1 MMKKQNFDLFAVTA
15 LGLESVCVRELTTLG
30 IKDVV
35 LCKGGVSFQGGLEEL
50 YRANLWLRSAT
61 RVLVRLGTFG
71 CKDFPD
77 LYRKTL
83 RLPWGRFIK
92 PGTRMQVKA
101 TSRGS
106 RLMHT
111 GRIAETVLESAG
123 RVVGAATE
131 APNGPVQQ
139 IMVRFE
145 DNQCQ
150 ISVDSSG
157 DLLHRRGYRQKIGL
171 APMRETLAAGI
182 LMMLNWDV
190 STPLVD
196 PMCGSGTF
204 IVEGAL
210 MGMRRAPGLA
220 REFAFMQWPRYRPG
234 LWQVLQTKARVAEQ
248 PVGIP
253 LIGRDRDSVVVE
265 AARCNATRAGV
276 DAVTL
281 FESAELGK
289 GDVPTQA
296 GLVLCNPPYGGR
308 LGRDETLTGLYR
320 QLGDVYRSIY
330 RGWQG
335 AVLCPVG
342 PLSKALGEGFDCVDL
357 LSNGGL
363 EVGLHVARL

>member
-1 MMKKQNFDLFAVTA
+1 MKKLKFDLFAVTA
-15 LGLESVCVRELTTLG
+15 LGLESVCARELTALG
-30 IKDVV
+30 LADVV
-35 LCKGGVSFQGGLEEL
+35 LCKGGVAFQGGLEEL

-61 RVLVRLGTFG
+61 RVLVRLGSFG

-77 LYRKTL
+77 LYRKAL
-83 RLPWGRFIK
+83 RLPWGRFVK

-101 TSRGS
+101 TSHGS

-123 RVVGAATE
+123 RVVGAESVSQDTPA
-131 APNGPVQQ
+131 QL

-150 ISVDSSG
+150 ISIDSSG
-157 DLLHRRGYRQKIGL
+157 ELLHRRGYRKTIGM

-182 LMMLNWDV
+182 LMMLNWDG

-210 MGMRRAPGLA
+210 MGTRCPPGLT
-220 REFAFMQWPRYRPG
+220 RDFAFMQWPRYRPG
-234 LWQVLQTKARVAEQ
+234 LWNVLQTQARSAKQLVE
-248 PVGIP
+248 GP
-253 LIGRDRDSVVVE
+253 LIGRDRDPVMVE

-276 DAVTL
+276 EGVTL
-281 FESAELGK
+281 FEPAELGK
-289 GDVPTQA
+289 GDAPTRA
-296 GLVLCNPPYGGR
+296 GVVLCNPPYGGR
-308 LGRDETLTGLYR
+308 LGHDEALTELYR
-320 QLGDVYRSIY
+320 QLGDVYRSVY

-342 PLSKALGEGFDCVDL
+342 PLSKALGEGFDCLHL

>member
-1 MMKKQNFDLFAVTA
+1 MKKQNFDLFAVTA
-15 LGLESVCVRELTTLG
+15 LGLESVCLRELTALG
-30 IKDVV
+30 IKDVAP
-35 LCKGGVSFQGGLEEL
+35 CKGGVSFQGGLEEL

-71 CKDFPD
+71 CKDFPE
-77 LYRKTL
+77 LYRKAL

-92 PGTRMQVKA
+92 PGTGMQVKA

-111 GRIAETVLESAG
+111 GRIAETVLESAY
-123 RVVGAATE
+123 RVVGAADE
-131 APNGPVQQ
+131 SSDGPAQL
-139 IMVRFE
+139 ILVRFE

-157 DLLHRRGYRQKIGL
+157 ALLHRRGYRQKIGP

-182 LMMLNWDV
+182 LMMLDWDV

-220 REFAFMQWPRYRPG
+220 REFAFMHWPRYRPG
-234 LWQVLQTKARVAEQ
+234 LWQVLQTQARTSEQ
-248 PVGIP
+248 PVTPP

-265 AARCNATRAGV
+265 AACCNATSAGV
-276 DAVTL
+276 GDVTL
-281 FESAELGK
+281 FESAELGR
-289 GDVPTQA
+289 GDVPTQS

-308 LGRDETLTGLYR
+308 LGRDESMTGLYR
-320 QLGDVYRSIY
+320 QLGEVYRSVY
-330 RGWQG
+330 CGWLG

-342 PLSKALGEGFDCVDL
+342 PLSKALGEGFDCLHL